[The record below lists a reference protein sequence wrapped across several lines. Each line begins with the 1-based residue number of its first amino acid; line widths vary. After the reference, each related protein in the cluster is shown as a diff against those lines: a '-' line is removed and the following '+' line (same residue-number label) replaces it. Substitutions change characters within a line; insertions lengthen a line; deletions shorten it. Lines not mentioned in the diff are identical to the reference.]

1 MSRPI
6 VLAITGASGAVYGA
20 RLLEVLLTTDHP
32 VHLIVS
38 NAARE
43 VIRTE
48 LEVEVASLSNLPGLF
63 QAAHQAMGLPAHTPQ
78 VDEAKIH
85 KLAIW
90 HGLMS
95 YSDAI
100 ASGSYQTQGMV
111 ICPCS
116 MDTLSSLAHGLA
128 SNLVHRAA
136 AVHLKERRPLIVVP
150 RETPL
155 SLIWLSNMRQLAE
168 AGATILPAMP
178 GFYHRPQS
186 VGGLVDFL
194 VARICDQLGIDH
206 QLSKRWGGTPPRP
219 SA

>member
-1 MSRPI
+1 M
-6 VLAITGASGAVYGA
+6 TGASGAVYGA
-20 RLLEVLLTTDHP
+20 RLLEVLLANDSP
-32 VHLIVS
+32 VHLVIS

-48 LEVEVASLSNLPGLF
+48 LDMEVTTLSDLPALF
-63 QAAHQAMGLPAHTPQ
+63 RATHQAMGFLATDPL
-78 VDEAKIH
+78 VDDAKIQEH
-85 KLAIW
+85 ITW

-95 YSDAI
+95 YADVI

-155 SLIWLSNMRQLAE
+155 SAIWLSNMRQLAD

-186 VGGLVDFL
+186 IGELVDFL

-206 QLSKRWGGTPPRP
+206 QLSKRWSGVPPQNHR
-219 SA
+219 

>member
-6 VLAITGASGAVYGA
+6 VLAMTGASGAVYGG
-20 RLLEVLLTTDHP
+20 RLLEVLLANDSP
-32 VHLIVS
+32 VHLVIS

-48 LEVEVASLSNLPGLF
+48 LDVEVATLPDLPDLF
-63 QAAHQAMGLPAHTPQ
+63 RATHQAMGLPTTGPLL
-78 VDEAKIH
+78 DDAKIQEH
-85 KLAIW
+85 ITW
-90 HGLMS
+90 HGLTS

-128 SNLVHRAA
+128 SNLIHRAA

-155 SLIWLSNMRQLAE
+155 SAIWLSNMRQLAD

-186 VGGLVDFL
+186 IGELVDFV
-194 VARICDQLGIDH
+194 VARICDQLGIAH
-206 QLSKRWGGTPPRP
+206 QLSKRWSGVSPQNPR
-219 SA
+219 